1 MGSRLGV
8 ANYLPFVALALLTE
22 RIMYIYYLLPA
33 IPAIATA
40 IALLVTRARLPRL
53 VRVGFLVAYAVGI
66 AAYYPFRQ
74 IP

>member
-1 MGSRLGV
+1 MGSRLGA

-40 IALLVTRARLPRL
+40 VALLVTRARLPGRPG
-53 VRVGFLVAYAVGI
+53 GFVVAYAVGF